1 MGMIFFTFPLKI
13 CIPPLYLKAKVVV
26 PCRKLIL
33 ASLPSWL
40 HKMLPMSVGAKG
52 GVKTFMGSSAL
63 GNEAIISSLASN
75 SSWSNNLFSPKTE
88 RLGAPHK

>member
-1 MGMIFFTFPLKI
+1 MTCDLTNFFNQNFEL
-13 CIPPLYLKAKVVV
+13 
-26 PCRKLIL
+26 
-33 ASLPSWL
+33 
-40 HKMLPMSVGAKG
+40 SVEVNALTKG

-88 RLGAPHK
+88 RLGAPHKASNAIVLPSVH